1 LYQWNGL
8 SKKEL
13 ETYMKIQPVQPISPQ
28 QPISQKSYEERQQEK
43 NQHRKDKLRKMKGY
57 SLVEVLV
64 AGLLT
69 ALIVISVIA
78 CIRTGLAIDVN
89 DLHRRQARGLINDS
103 LEAHRYQPDNIL
115 QKGIFSSTVT
125 IDPANNLTGNMTI
138 AVDSIVVAGSTLT
151 VIRMS
156 IAWKETDFNDSLSV
170 ERWY

>member
-1 LYQWNGL
+1 MSPIKSHNGF
-8 SKKEL
+8 
-13 ETYMKIQPVQPISPQ
+13 
-28 QPISQKSYEERQQEK
+28 
-43 NQHRKDKLRKMKGY
+43 

-69 ALIVISVIA
+69 MLIVISVIA
-78 CIRTGLAIDVN
+78 CIRTGRAIDVN
-89 DLHRRQARGLINDS
+89 DLHRCQARGLINDS
-103 LEAHRYQPDNIL
+103 LEAPHYQPGNIL
-115 QKGIFSSTVT
+115 QKGVSTST
-125 IDPANNLTGNMTI
+125 INIDPTNNLIGNMTI